1 MAACTTLPAID
12 SITQAVTFDKGYIL
26 QQPRCRRANRVIA
39 AAVPTKS
46 RVAYSLWTKALKIVA
61 RERIEP
67 DRNNWNTLKLED
79 LEPIEGFEDLDRKLR
94 KFITVQI
101 KKLELDIS
109 FK

>member
-1 MAACTTLPAID
+1 
-12 SITQAVTFDKGYIL
+12 
-26 QQPRCRRANRVIA
+26 
-39 AAVPTKS
+39 
-46 RVAYSLWTKALKIVA
+46 VA